1 MGRACSH
8 PSHVPAAGKNTTD
21 EELEEMLE
29 SGNPSIFTSGVS
41 PDMEGGHRGVS
52 QGQASPLTFPCA
64 CRSWTRRSRS
74 RR

>member
-1 MGRACSH
+1 
-8 PSHVPAAGKNTTD
+8 
-21 EELEEMLE
+21 MLE

-41 PDMEGGHRGVS
+41 ARCAEGRPGGDTGGQEQPPTLLTCVCVCVS
-52 QGQASPLTFPCA
+52 IIPLR